1 MVSERL
7 LLAARRLL
15 HRGRHVAQHKVD
27 IHARPP
33 KVLQQLVCENTI
45 APAAVCSCAPSLT
58 AGSADEDAS
67 GTGITRLVFSRE
79 SKRVRRGGKSRAK
92 R

>member
-1 MVSERL
+1 MKSND
-7 LLAARRLL
+7 
-15 HRGRHVAQHKVD
+15 G
-27 IHARPP
+27 
-33 KVLQQLVCENTI
+33 
-45 APAAVCSCAPSLT
+45 AVRTQFLSLT
-58 AGSADEDAS
+58 FDPWAAAGSADEDAS